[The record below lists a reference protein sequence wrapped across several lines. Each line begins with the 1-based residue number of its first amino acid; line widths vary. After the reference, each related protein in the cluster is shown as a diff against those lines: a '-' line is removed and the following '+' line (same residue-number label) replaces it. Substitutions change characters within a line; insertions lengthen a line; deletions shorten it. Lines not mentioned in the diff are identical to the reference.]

1 MADKTISDLEQI
13 AELTENLLLAIE
25 GGAVGTSSVSLGQ
38 LLDFLHPAVQ
48 VLQVS
53 GASPNYTLNPVRN
66 IISVADLSGL
76 QSTDTVNINL
86 PVGLMGRES
95 QVILKI
101 KNPNLATLRVA
112 GLTNVFDNY
121 NLSTQNLQLIL
132 DYDQAQGAWVG
143 GTLPIKR
150 I

>member
-13 AELTENLLLAIE
+13 AELTANLLLAIE
-25 GGAVGTSSVSLGQ
+25 GGPTGTSSVSLGQ
-38 LLDFLHPAVQ
+38 LLDFLHASVQ
-48 VLQVS
+48 TLQVS
-53 GASPNYTLNPVRN
+53 GASPTYSLNPVRN
-66 IISVADLSGL
+66 VISVADLSGL
-76 QSTDTVNINL
+76 TSNDTVNINL
-86 PVGLMGRES
+86 PAGLIGRES
-95 QVILKI
+95 QVVLKI

-112 GLTNVFDNY
+112 GLTNAFDNY

>member
-13 AELTENLLLAIE
+13 AELTANLLLAIE
-25 GGAVGTSSVSLGQ
+25 GGPSGTSSVSLGQ
-38 LLDFLHPAVQ
+38 LLDFLHASVQ
-48 VLQVS
+48 TLQLS
-53 GASPNYTLNPVRN
+53 GASPTYSLNPVRN
-66 IISVADLSGL
+66 VISVADLSGL
-76 QSTDTVNINL
+76 TSNDTVNINL
-86 PVGLMGRES
+86 PAGLIGRES
-95 QVILKI
+95 QIVLKI

-112 GLTNVFDNY
+112 GLTNAFDNY

>member
-13 AELTENLLLAIE
+13 AELTANLLLAIE
-25 GGAVGTSSVSLGQ
+25 GGPTGTSSVSLGQ
-38 LLDFLHPAVQ
+38 LLDFLHASVQ
-48 VLQVS
+48 TLQVS
-53 GASPNYTLNPVRN
+53 GASPTYSLNPVRN

-76 QSTDTVNINL
+76 TSNDTVNINL
-86 PVGLMGRES
+86 PAGLIGRES
-95 QVILKI
+95 QVVLKI

>member
-25 GGAVGTSSVSLGQ
+25 GGPSGTSSVSLGQ
-38 LLDFLHPAVQ
+38 LLDFLHAPVKT
-48 VLQVS
+48 LQLS
-53 GASPNYTLNPVRN
+53 GASPTYSLNPVRN
-66 IISVADLSGL
+66 VISVADLSGL
-76 QSTDTVNINL
+76 TSNDTVNINL
-86 PVGLMGRES
+86 PAGLIGRES
-95 QVILKI
+95 QVVLKI

>member
-25 GGAVGTSSVSLGQ
+25 GGAAGTSSVSLGQ

-48 VLQVS
+48 TLQVS

-76 QSTDTVNINL
+76 QSSDTVNINL
-86 PVGLMGRES
+86 PAGLVGRES
-95 QVILKI
+95 QVVLKI
-101 KNPNLATLRVA
+101 KNPNLATLRVV
-112 GLTNVFDNY
+112 GLGKVFENY
-121 NLSTQNLQLIL
+121 NMSTPNLQIIL
-132 DYDQAQGAWVG
+132 DYDQALGMWVG
-143 GTLPIKR
+143 GTLPIKDL
-150 I
+150 